1 MSDANASDER
11 WLVWIEVQKRIRVL
25 VGSGDRSAALDEV
38 NRFLEEE
45 GAPDLRADAL
55 ATRADL
61 HDESG
66 ELAEA
71 IQDLRLARA
80 ESKPLSY
87 SRYTLELNLGAVVE
101 RAGNREEATQWYRE
115 AIQTA
120 MGSGKTSAASAV
132 ERLLRIRAES
142 TLAETDRALCE
153 AAVQHAWG
161 VLRQPGVPDLT
172 QLAACARGL
181 VIAQN
186 RPVTRDGT

>member
-1 MSDANASDER
+1 MSHADASDER

-25 VGSGDRSAALDEV
+25 VEAGNRSAVLDEV

-45 GAPDLRADAL
+45 GSPELRADAL

-61 HDESG
+61 HAETG
-66 ELAEA
+66 EIIEA
-71 IQDLRLARA
+71 IQDFRLARA

-101 RAGNREEATQWYRE
+101 RAGNREEATHWYRE

-120 MGSGKTSAASAV
+120 MGSSKTSPASAV

-142 TLAETDRALCE
+142 TLTETDRILCE
-153 AAVQHAWG
+153 AAVKHAWG

-172 QLAACARGL
+172 QLAECAREL
-181 VIAQN
+181 VLAQN
-186 RPVTRDGT
+186 RPIPRDGT